1 MLNYEY
7 PPLGGGAAPI
17 TQALTESLAAAGHH
31 VDVVTMHY
39 RGLPLYEEARNM
51 TVQRVLCLRS
61 SKVRAITVEMLS
73 YVCAA
78 LVKCAVLTHR
88 HQYDIIHAHFIIP
101 TGLVAVPLKLLRGIP
116 VLITIHGSDV
126 PGYNPDR
133 FKRGHRV
140 LAPLWYWL
148 VHHTDTI
155 VSPSRYLADLLHR
168 ADPAR
173 VDIIPHGFTPHPY
186 TARPRE
192 RCILAASRLFH
203 RKGMHLLI
211 NALAQLDRTGWRVII
226 AGDGP
231 ELEHLKA
238 QAQQQQV
245 PVEFPG
251 FLGRDQLQALYESSM
266 IFVFPSMREN
276 FPVVLLEALSAGCAV
291 ITTNVS
297 GMPEVLG
304 DAGMQVPPNDVA
316 ALRDALH
323 RLMTDDSLRERLQAQ
338 SSERIKQFAWE
349 RIREQYVAAYTLLV
363 KNSPVATT

>member
-39 RGLPLYEEARNM
+39 RGLPLYEEARNL
-51 TVQRVLCLRS
+51 TVQRVPCLRS
-61 SKVRAITVEMLS
+61 SKVRAITIEMLS
-73 YVCAA
+73 YVFAA
-78 LVKCAVLTHR
+78 LIKCAVLTHR
-88 HQYDIIHAHFIIP
+88 HPYDVIHAHFIIP

-116 VLITIHGSDV
+116 VVITIHGSDI

-140 LAPLWYWL
+140 LAPLWHWL
-148 VHHTDTI
+148 VHRTDTI

-173 VDIIPHGFTPHPY
+173 VQIIPHGFTPPPY

-203 RKGMHLLI
+203 RKGMHTLI
-211 NALAQLDRTGWRVII
+211 NALAHLDLTDWRVII

-231 ELEHLKA
+231 ELDTLKA
-238 QAQQQQV
+238 QAKQQNV

-251 FLGRDQLQALYESSM
+251 FLARDTLQHLYERSQ
-266 IFVFPSMREN
+266 IFVFPSVREN

-291 ITTNVS
+291 ITTDAT
-297 GMPEVLG
+297 GMPEVAG
-304 DAGMQVPPNDVA
+304 DAALLVPPNDVA

-323 RLMTDDSLRERLQAQ
+323 RLMTDDALRAQMQAR
-338 SSERIKQFAWE
+338 SGERIKLFAWE
-349 RIREQYVAAYTLLV
+349 RIREQYVAAYEAV
-363 KNSPVATT
+363 QAERHVAAP